1 MRSFHYPD
9 LHSTDL
15 SIHRSQISAL
25 SAGKATTTVDCEV
38 FLPNS
43 KTSGKTKMAAFSRI
57 KKVGEVGAL
66 FKYLKLLHIAEL
78 NIFKC
83 LLACGDILGRNPG
96 PHAATMGN
104 VDLFKLPAKGPL
116 NFGQRNVIY

>member
-57 KKVGEVGAL
+57 KKVWGGGGGSSLQVPEAITYRGAEHLYMFTCLRGYFRPKPWPPRCDYGECRFV
-66 FKYLKLLHIAEL
+66 
-78 NIFKC
+78 
-83 LLACGDILGRNPG
+83 
-96 PHAATMGN
+96 
-104 VDLFKLPAKGPL
+104 
-116 NFGQRNVIY
+116 